1 MKRVEMV
8 KGFRLASKAASTR
21 NYPHHTL
28 FRQVTQPNAEYILVP
43 STTSETRRYIPLGF
57 LPKDVILSNAS
68 FAIPGATPYHFG
80 VLESE
85 MHMTWMRAVCGRL
98 KSDYRYSKD
107 IVYNNF
113 PWPEKIS
120 AGDKQAIEQAAQG
133 VLTVRKEF
141 PNSTLADLYD
151 PLTMPKG
158 LLDAHHALDHAVD
171 RAYTAPK
178 FMTEAARLEFLFKL
192 YKELSN
198 NK

>member
-1 MKRVEMV
+1 M
-8 KGFRLASKAASTR
+8 GFFSKEVIVSDTCES
-21 NYPHHTL
+21 
-28 FRQVTQPNAEYILVP
+28 VPNASL
-43 STTSETRRYIPLGF
+43 
-57 LPKDVILSNAS
+57 
-68 FAIPGATPYHFG
+68 YHFG

-113 PWPEKIS
+113 PWPEKVS

-158 LLDAHHALDHAVD
+158 LLDAHHAFDRAVD
-171 RAYTAPK
+171 RAYTVPK

-192 YKELSN
+192 YKELSD